1 MGIKFR
7 AGEADK
13 SWVRGKPMKRITV
26 MSQKGG
32 VGKTTISY
40 HLAHAARVGGARV
53 LVIDF
58 DPQGNLSSTF
68 EKGGC
73 TARLI
78 FGSTPEIQ
86 AQAVSSGKGSIDI
99 VTSGPELAQAEQ
111 NMSFESYAK
120 LKRALES
127 VRGKWDIVI
136 IDAPPSRSVLTGA
149 ISLASESVVIPVRM
163 DDYSIDGLQQSV
175 KIIDTVKADG
185 FNPNAQTLGIIVN
198 IVKKGTK
205 FAKEL
210 EGVMREKY
218 GHLIFKNRI
227 PESVKMIEAIH
238 MHKPIWDYAPNSPV
252 SEAMAGFCNE
262 VFERLMKK
270 EEAA

>member
-1 MGIKFR
+1 
-7 AGEADK
+7 
-13 SWVRGKPMKRITV
+13 MKRITV

-40 HLAHAARVGGARV
+40 HLAHAAQVGGARV

-73 TARLI
+73 TARDI
-78 FGSTPEIQ
+78 FGATPTINAFE
-86 AQAVSSGKGSIDI
+86 VYKGKGSIDL
-99 VTSGPELAQAEQ
+99 VTSGPDLAQAEQ

-127 VRGKWDIVI
+127 AKGKWDIVI

-149 ISLASESVVIPVRM
+149 ISLASEAVVIPVRM
-163 DDYSIDGLQQSV
+163 DDYSIEGLQQSV
-175 KIIDTVKADG
+175 KIIETVKADG
-185 FNPNAQTLGIIVN
+185 FNPFAQTLGIVVN

-210 EGVMREKY
+210 ESVMRDQY

-238 MHKPIWDYAPNSPV
+238 MHKPIWDYAPSSPV

-262 VFERLMKK
+262 VFERMMKK
-270 EEAA
+270 VEAA

>member
-1 MGIKFR
+1 
-7 AGEADK
+7 
-13 SWVRGKPMKRITV
+13 MKRITV

-78 FGSTPEIQ
+78 FGATPEIH
-86 AQAVSSGKGSIDI
+86 AQEVSRGQGSIDI
-99 VTSGPELAQAEQ
+99 VTSGPDLAQAEQ
-111 NMSFESYAK
+111 NMTLESYVK
-120 LKRALES
+120 LRRALES
-127 VRGKWDIVI
+127 AKGKWDIVI

-175 KIIDTVKADG
+175 KILETVKADG
-185 FNPNAQTLGIIVN
+185 FNPKAQTLGIIVN
-198 IVKKGTK
+198 MIKNGTK

-210 EGVMREKY
+210 ESEMRTRY

-227 PESVKMIEAIH
+227 PESVKMIESLH